1 MLLSKNTNFQNTKR
15 TVKSSNLIAFN
26 TNKLYNSTRL
36 IAPILFK
43 TMKRNVLIAGC
54 IALISLTSCTSKKE
68 VKEEAG
74 KYTVTNAAVIDT
86 SFTKEYVSQIRSV
99 RNIEIRAQEKGF
111 LQNIYVDE
119 GQFVKAGQVLFRIM
133 PQLYQAE
140 LQKAQAEA
148 QAATIEL
155 QNAKAL
161 ADKNVVSKSE
171 QAMAQAKL
179 EQAKAE
185 VAMAKLHLSF
195 TEIKAPFDG
204 TIDRIPKKLGS
215 LIDEGEL
222 LTSLSDNSQMFAY
235 FNVSEPEYLQY
246 QTDVKDRGDNQV
258 SLLLANNER
267 LKYKGKVEV
276 IESEFDPETGNIAF
290 RAKFPNN
297 DKLLRNGETGKV
309 LMTIPMKK
317 ALIIPQKATYEIQDK
332 KYVFVVNDKNVLKS
346 KEIKIVGQLPDLYIV
361 KSGITVND
369 KILLEGVQKAND
381 DDKIQYDYQ
390 DPKTVLSHLRIKA
403 E

>member
-1 MLLSKNTNFQNTKR
+1 
-15 TVKSSNLIAFN
+15 
-26 TNKLYNSTRL
+26 
-36 IAPILFK
+36 
-43 TMKRNVLIAGC
+43 MKRNVLIAGC
-54 IALISLTSCTSKKE
+54 IALLSLTSCTSKKE

-74 KYTVTNAAVIDT
+74 KFTVTNAAVIDT
-86 SFTKEYVSQIRSV
+86 SFTKEYVSQIRSL

-133 PQLYQAE
+133 PQLYEAE

-185 VAMAKLHLSF
+185 VAMAKVHLSF
-195 TEIKAPFDG
+195 TEIRAPFDG
-204 TIDRIPKKLGS
+204 TIDRLPKKLGS

-246 QTDVKDRGDNQV
+246 QTDVKDRGDSQV

-309 LMTIPMKK
+309 LMTIPIKK
-317 ALIIPQKATYEIQDK
+317 ALVIPQKATYEIQDK

-346 KEIKIVGQLPDLYIV
+346 KEIKIVGELPDLYII
-361 KSGITVND
+361 KSGITIND

-381 DDKIQYDYQ
+381 DDKIKYDYQ
-390 DPKTVLSHLRIKA
+390 EPKTVLSHLRIKA